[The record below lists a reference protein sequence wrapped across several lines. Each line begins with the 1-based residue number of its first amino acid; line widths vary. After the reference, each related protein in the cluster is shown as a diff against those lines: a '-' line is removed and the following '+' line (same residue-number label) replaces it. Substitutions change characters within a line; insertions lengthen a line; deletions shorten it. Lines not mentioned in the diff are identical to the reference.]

1 MAKTP
6 DSLFNRS
13 PYSPGSAIHP
23 DKDGQTLSTTL
34 LIIMSITT
42 GVVVA
47 NNYYNQPLL
56 GLMAKDFGVS
66 ELQISSIPM
75 LTQIGYACGLFFIVP
90 LGDKLKRKKLILV
103 DFAFIIAALIGMA
116 LSKSPFTL
124 KLFSF
129 LIGFT
134 AVIAQLLIPMA
145 AQLATDNKRGRAI
158 GTVMSGLL
166 MGILASRTLS
176 GYIGAQFGWQAI
188 YYIAAVFISLLFFC
202 LVKYLPELPAEF
214 NGSYPSLLKSLITQF
229 RTQPNLRLASFR
241 GAFDFACFSVF
252 WTTIVFLLEGAPF
265 YMGSDVAGAMGLV
278 GIAGAIV
285 ASYVGRL
292 SDRMSKN
299 KLIIIGIFIVLLSWI
314 VLGLSGK
321 SLIGLIIGAF
331 LLDWGVQS
339 VHITN
344 QAIIFQGNPPARNRI
359 NTVYMVWYF
368 IGGSLG
374 TLIGGYIWFYTGW
387 TGTALSGIILSVL
400 MLLLHIIGRNKL
412 PADNRS

>member
-1 MAKTP
+1 MTNQ
-6 DSLFNRS
+6 LNS
-13 PYSPGSAIHP
+13 PTR
-23 DKDGQTLSTTL
+23 QTLDRRL
-34 LIIMSITT
+34 LLLMSITT

-56 GLMAKDFGVS
+56 GLMARDFGVS

-75 LTQIGYACGLFFIVP
+75 LTQIGYAVGLFLIVP
-90 LGDKLKRKKLILV
+90 LGDKLKRKKLILS
-103 DFAFIIAALIGMA
+103 DFAFIIISLIGMA
-116 LSKSPFTL
+116 LARTPFQL

-145 AQLATDNKRGRAI
+145 AQLSDDDKRGRAI

-166 MGILASRTLS
+166 MGILASRTIS
-176 GYIGAQFGWQAI
+176 GYVGAHWGWQAI
-188 YYIAAVFISLLFFC
+188 YYIAAIFIVLLFFC
-202 LVKYLPELPAEF
+202 LLRYLPEIHPDF
-214 NGSYPSLLKSLITQF
+214 KGSYPSLLKSIITQF

-241 GAFDFACFSVF
+241 GALDFACFSVF

-265 YMGSDVAGAMGLV
+265 HMGSDVAGAMGLV

-299 KLIIIGIFIVLLSWI
+299 RLIIMGILIILISWI
-314 VLGLSGK
+314 VLGFSGK
-321 SLIGLIIGAF
+321 SLVGLIIGAF

-344 QAIIFQGNPPARNRI
+344 QAIIFQGNPTARNRI

-374 TLIGGYIWFYTGW
+374 TLVGGYIWFYAGW
-387 TGTALSGIILSVL
+387 TGTAISGIILSVL
-400 MLLLHIIGRNKL
+400 MFVLHILGRKTL
-412 PADNRS
+412 PVADSA

>member
-1 MAKTP
+1 MTK
-6 DSLFNRS
+6 SLIKKSHKITRRQQH
-13 PYSPGSAIHP
+13 YA
-23 DKDGQTLSTTL
+23 KDGQGLSKRL
-34 LIIMSITT
+34 LLLMSITT

-75 LTQIGYACGLFFIVP
+75 LTQIGYAFGLFFIVP
-90 LGDKLKRKKLILV
+90 LGDKLKRKKLILA
-103 DFAFIIAALIGMA
+103 DFAFIIIALVGMA
-116 LSKSPFTL
+116 LSTTPFQL

-134 AVIAQLLIPMA
+134 AVIAQLLVPMA
-145 AQLATDNKRGRAI
+145 AQLSTNDKRGSAI

-176 GYIGAQFGWQAI
+176 GYIGAHFGWQAI
-188 YYIAAVFISLLFFC
+188 YYIAAGLIFLLFFC
-202 LVKYLPELPAEF
+202 LVRLLPEINPDFKGTYPA
-214 NGSYPSLLKSLITQF
+214 LLKSIITQF
-229 RTQPNLRLASFR
+229 RTQPGLRLASFR

-265 YMGSDVAGAMGLV
+265 HMGSDVAGAMGLV

-285 ASYVGRL
+285 ASYVGKL
-292 SDRMSKN
+292 SDRVSKN
-299 KLIIIGIFIVLLSWI
+299 KLIMMGILIVLLSWV
-314 VLGLSGK
+314 VLGFSGK
-321 SLIGLIIGAF
+321 SMVGLIIGAF

-344 QAIIFQGNPPARNRI
+344 QAIIFQGNPTARNRI

-374 TLIGGYIWFYTGW
+374 TLVGGAIWFYTGW
-387 TGTALSGIILSVL
+387 LGTALSGVILSL
-400 MLLLHIIGRNKL
+400 MMLVLHIIGSRHL
-412 PADNRS
+412 SGPVDA

>member
-1 MAKTP
+1 MTK
-6 DSLFNRS
+6 SLIKKSHKITRRQQH
-13 PYSPGSAIHP
+13 YA
-23 DKDGQTLSTTL
+23 KDGQGLSKRL
-34 LIIMSITT
+34 LLLMSITT

-75 LTQIGYACGLFFIVP
+75 LTQIGYAFGLFFIVP
-90 LGDKLKRKKLILV
+90 LGDKLKRKKLILA
-103 DFAFIIAALIGMA
+103 DFAFIIIALVGMA
-116 LSKSPFTL
+116 LSTTPFQL

-134 AVIAQLLIPMA
+134 AVIAQLLVPMA
-145 AQLATDNKRGRAI
+145 AQLSTDDKRGSAI

-176 GYIGAQFGWQAI
+176 GYIGAHFGWQAI
-188 YYIAAVFISLLFFC
+188 YYIAAGLIFLLFFC
-202 LVKYLPELPAEF
+202 LVRLLPEINPDFKGTYPA
-214 NGSYPSLLKSLITQF
+214 LLKSIITQF
-229 RTQPNLRLASFR
+229 RTQPGLRLASFR

-265 YMGSDVAGAMGLV
+265 HMGSDVAGAMGLV

-285 ASYVGRL
+285 ASYVGKL
-292 SDRMSKN
+292 SDRGSKN
-299 KLIIIGIFIVLLSWI
+299 KLIMMGILIVLLSWV
-314 VLGLSGK
+314 VLGFSGK
-321 SLIGLIIGAF
+321 SMVGLIIGAF

-344 QAIIFQGNPPARNRI
+344 QAIIFQGNPTARNRI

-374 TLIGGYIWFYTGW
+374 TLVGGAIWFYTGW
-387 TGTALSGIILSVL
+387 LGTALSGVILSL
-400 MLLLHIIGRNKL
+400 MMLVLHIIGSRHL
-412 PADNRS
+412 SGPVDA

>member
-1 MAKTP
+1 
-6 DSLFNRS
+6 
-13 PYSPGSAIHP
+13 
-23 DKDGQTLSTTL
+23 
-34 LIIMSITT
+34 MSITT

-75 LTQIGYACGLFFIVP
+75 LTQIGYAFGLFFIVP
-90 LGDKLKRKKLILV
+90 LGDKLKRKKLILA
-103 DFAFIIAALIGMA
+103 DFAFIIIALVGMA
-116 LSKSPFTL
+116 LSTTPFQL

-129 LIGFT
+129 LIGFS
-134 AVIAQLLIPMA
+134 AVIAQLLVPMA
-145 AQLATDNKRGRAI
+145 AQLSTDDKRGSAI

-176 GYIGAQFGWQAI
+176 GYIGAHFGWQAI
-188 YYIAAVFISLLFFC
+188 YYIAAGLIFLLFFC
-202 LVKYLPELPAEF
+202 LVRLLPEINPDFKGTYPA
-214 NGSYPSLLKSLITQF
+214 LLKSIITQF
-229 RTQPNLRLASFR
+229 RTQPGLRLASFR

-265 YMGSDVAGAMGLV
+265 HMGSDVAGAMGLV

-285 ASYVGRL
+285 ASYVGKL
-292 SDRMSKN
+292 SDRGSKN
-299 KLIIIGIFIVLLSWI
+299 KLIMMGILIVLLSWV
-314 VLGLSGK
+314 VLGFSGK
-321 SLIGLIIGAF
+321 SMVGLIIGAF

-344 QAIIFQGNPPARNRI
+344 QAIIFQGNPTARNRI

-374 TLIGGYIWFYTGW
+374 TLVGGAIWFYTGW
-387 TGTALSGIILSVL
+387 LGTALSGVILSL
-400 MLLLHIIGRNKL
+400 MMLVLHIIGSRHL
-412 PADNRS
+412 SGPVDA

>member
-1 MAKTP
+1 MTK
-6 DSLFNRS
+6 SLIKKSHKITRRQQH
-13 PYSPGSAIHP
+13 YA
-23 DKDGQTLSTTL
+23 KDGQGLSKRL
-34 LIIMSITT
+34 LLLMSITT

-75 LTQIGYACGLFFIVP
+75 LTQIGYAFGLFFIVP
-90 LGDKLKRKKLILV
+90 LGDKLKRKKLILA
-103 DFAFIIAALIGMA
+103 DFAFIIIALVGMA
-116 LSKSPFTL
+116 LSTTPFQL

-134 AVIAQLLIPMA
+134 AVIAQLLVPMA
-145 AQLATDNKRGRAI
+145 AQLSTDDKRGSAI

-176 GYIGAQFGWQAI
+176 GYIGAHFGWQAI
-188 YYIAAVFISLLFFC
+188 YYIAAGLIFLLFFC
-202 LVKYLPELPAEF
+202 LVRLLPEINPDFKGTYPA
-214 NGSYPSLLKSLITQF
+214 LLKSIITQF
-229 RTQPNLRLASFR
+229 RTQPGLRLASFR

-265 YMGSDVAGAMGLV
+265 HMGSDVAGAMGLV

-285 ASYVGRL
+285 ASYVGKL
-292 SDRMSKN
+292 SDRVSKN
-299 KLIIIGIFIVLLSWI
+299 KLIMMGILIVLLSWV
-314 VLGLSGK
+314 VLGFSGK
-321 SLIGLIIGAF
+321 SMVGLIIGAF

-344 QAIIFQGNPPARNRI
+344 QAIIFQGNPTARNRI

-374 TLIGGYIWFYTGW
+374 TLVGGAIWFYTGW
-387 TGTALSGIILSVL
+387 LGTALSGVILSL
-400 MLLLHIIGRNKL
+400 MMLVLHIIGSRHL
-412 PADNRS
+412 SGPVDA